1 MNPPRDP
8 AGPAG
13 APEPDDSIEEVAADW
28 LTLRAEGFSSA
39 QKRDFERWC
48 RADPRHASAVAR
60 LEAACALLEKMPQVR
75 AELQPVIAFPAA
87 PRSPHAV
94 ARAAAADP
102 APSPP
107 RAGRVWRLALGLAA
121 AVALA
126 AIGVWQW
133 PRFHPAAAL
142 YATSAGGYER
152 VVLADGSVLE
162 LNAASEVRVVL
173 APAERRVAL
182 VRGEAHF
189 TVAPDPARPFVVS
202 AAGVAVRAVGT
213 AFNVRLATSAVEVL
227 VTEGKVS
234 VSDVGPALAAGPSRS
249 ERDNRDGLPTTGSPT
264 LLSAN
269 ERTLISLAPAKSAK
283 SASPPLPAPV
293 VEPVAPDALRE
304 ALSWQE
310 RKLVFSETPLR
321 DVVAQFNR
329 RNRTQ
334 LLLGDASLAERPVG
348 GTFAADNVEGF
359 IRLLEG
365 SGSITVER
373 RDDATVVLRTA
384 P

>member
-1 MNPPRDP
+1 MNDP
-8 AGPAG
+8 LDH
-13 APEPDDSIEEVAADW
+13 DDPIDEVASNW
-28 LTLRAEGFSSA
+28 LTQRAEGFSSA

-48 RADPRHASAVAR
+48 RADPRHAAAIAR
-60 LEAACALLEKMPQVR
+60 LEAACALLERMPLVR
-75 AELQPVIAFPAA
+75 AVLQPVVAFPV
-87 PRSPHAV
+87 P
-94 ARAAAADP
+94 ARATR
-102 APSPP
+102 PSATSARPFP
-107 RAGRVWRLALGLAA
+107 VLRFVLGLAA
-121 AVALA
+121 ALALA
-126 AIGVWQW
+126 ALGAWQW
-133 PRFHPAAAL
+133 QRAQPAAL
-142 YATSAGGYER
+142 HYATSAGGYER
-152 VVLADGSVLE
+152 VVLADGSVVE
-162 LNAASEVRVVL
+162 LNADSEVRVDL
-173 APAERRVAL
+173 APRERRVAL

-189 TVAPDPARPFVVS
+189 TVAHDTARPFIVS
-202 AAGVAVRAVGT
+202 AHGIAVRAVGT